1 MSHNAISSIESGD
14 FSGLT
19 NLTTLDLSH
28 NAISSIES
36 GDFSGLTNLRRLGLS
51 YNQIE
56 TMDLSS
62 SDLSSLTR
70 FGIGGNPLTIVL
82 LNGATLNQ
90 SLLST
95 LLDGG
100 SSSSAYLGIGEL
112 PGVTN
117 LDLSGVDFVDVT
129 DLSPL
134 GMMDDL
140 TDLWLV
146 GALNV
151 DAGQFDSLLNNLDTI
166 EGTAVEGVLHL
177 SQADYDALNVGGL
190 LAAWDD
196 EDGHHVQ
203 IIGSRISDRYAIY
216 NNAVFDAGP
225 NESDDAIAA
234 DKRPLLPGDV
244 ASFENC
250 TSFVE
255 GINGIIIDLEYA
267 ENAADIT
274 VDDFEFHVGNDEDPD
289 SWDAA
294 PTPTVTVR
302 PGEGDGG
309 SDRIVLVW
317 PDGSIENQWLEVTV
331 KATENT
337 GLSEED
343 VFYFGNAIGETGDSG
358 NDMLVNAADG
368 IGIRDNLRG
377 ELNPAG
383 TTDPYDLNRDGLVD
397 AVDLIIARDGA
408 TSPLAVVRLL
418 DLSATSAAPMPVP
431 EPCTLALATFG
442 LLGLSMFRRR
452 IHAF

>member
-1 MSHNAISSIESGD
+1 MQHTRQPRQRIARVITFLAVVAACLTFVVPPAANADYTFGDWATNNGYADNAVMPGTVEATSSDPRITHLDGIDDYNWTDTPTTFLYLSGNAISSIESGDFSGLTNLTTLYLSINAISSIESGD

-112 PGVTN
+112 PGITN

-146 GALNV
+146 GSTNV
-151 DAGQFDSLLNNLDTI
+151 DAGQLNTLLDNLNTI
-166 EGTAVEGVLHL
+166 EGTATEGVLHL
-177 SQADYDALNVGGL
+177 SQADYDALNASGGDFL
-190 LAAWDD
+190 VTWDA
-196 EDGHHVQ
+196 EDGHHV
-203 IIGSRISDRYAIY
+203 
-216 NNAVFDAGP
+216 
-225 NESDDAIAA
+225 
-234 DKRPLLPGDV
+234 
-244 ASFENC
+244 
-250 TSFVE
+250 
-255 GINGIIIDLEYA
+255 
-267 ENAADIT
+267 DI
-274 VDDFEFHVGNDEDPD
+274 
-289 SWDAA
+289 
-294 PTPTVTVR
+294 
-302 PGEGDGG
+302 
-309 SDRIVLVW
+309 
-317 PDGSIENQWLEVTV
+317 
-331 KATENT
+331 
-337 GLSEED
+337 
-343 VFYFGNAIGETGDSG
+343 
-358 NDMLVNAADG
+358 
-368 IGIRDNLRG
+368 
-377 ELNPAG
+377 
-383 TTDPYDLNRDGLVD
+383 
-397 AVDLIIARDGA
+397 
-408 TSPLAVVRLL
+408 
-418 DLSATSAAPMPVP
+418 VP
-431 EPCTLALATFG
+431 EPSTFALAPFG
-442 LLGLSMFRRR
+442 LLGLLALGRRR
-452 IHAF
+452 R